1 MKKTISQC
9 MIVKNEEKNIRRALS
24 WGKDIMCEQIVVD
37 TGSSDRT
44 VEIAREMGAKIFFF
58 PWINDFAAAKNF
70 AIDQAKGDWIAFL
83 DADESFT
90 PEDTKKI
97 PEILEYVGD
106 DVDGL
111 LTGIVDLDE
120 NNNITSGG
128 TMIRFFVNRP
138 DLRYVGKIHEH
149 LVRKGRSGLHL
160 TDATKQLAFLH
171 TGYQEQEKRDKSKF
185 ERNLNIILE
194 ILKQEPENCDYLG
207 YLGDTYS
214 SDGKNEEARDAYKK
228 AVAAMPEKLGVYD
241 QRSSYTYTNLLRVSQ
256 CLNAPEAEVE
266 AIYKE
271 AVEKLGRDRVY
282 IDYIKK
288 LAQFLLDNGRRPM
301 FWGDIILGFPEM
313 IKELPK
319 EIICLNWGY
328 MWNQREEE
336 TKWMYEAGAVQ
347 YCCPGCCGWNEF
359 SALNW
364 YAYNNIMRLCTYA
377 NKYGA
382 IGLLNTDWGDY
393 LHVNHP
399 DFTRVGMIY
408 GAAFSWNS
416 NIPSYEDIN
425 RQISRIEYRDSSEN
439 YLAVV
444 AKIQENSGYDWN
456 VAVRYWEMKR
466 GLHEQDEVSVGLMK
480 ERIGQ
485 MDNIDQKDA
494 NLKEIAREL
503 YAQIE
508 QMDSSKRALVMPQ
521 IVAVDAIR
529 IFNQIGKFATADV
542 LGCTYESMPDSWA
555 LAKELETWFY
565 FYKRVYRSISE
576 ESELRYIQE
585 LVCWYGDY
593 LRQIK

>member
-24 WGKDIMCEQIVVD
+24 WGKDIMYEQIVVD

-106 DVDGL
+106 DVDAL
-111 LTGIVDLDE
+111 LIGIADLDE

-149 LVRKGRSGLHL
+149 LVRKGRSELHL

-207 YLGDTYS
+207 YLGDTYFL
-214 SDGKNEEARDAYKK
+214 DGKNEEAWDAYKK
-228 AVAAMPEKLGVYD
+228 AVAAMPEKLEVYD

-271 AVEKLGRDRVY
+271 AVEKL
-282 IDYIKK
+282 
-288 LAQFLLDNGRRPM
+288 
-301 FWGDIILGFPEM
+301 
-313 IKELPK
+313 PK
-319 EIICLNWGY
+319 EPDFDCVMGDWYWRKGQY
-328 MWNQREEE
+328 EKAVQ
-336 TKWMYEAGAVQ
+336 MYELAIAKLETYGTVNRGIYTTSMLIQMYECLGEGCRRLGDYQKAVR
-347 YCCPGCCGWNEF
+347 YCV
-359 SALNW
+359 
-364 YAYNNIMRLCTYA
+364 IV
-377 NKYGA
+377 
-382 IGLLNTDWGDY
+382 LNTDHKDMNALLTLINCFTESNVSAEEVVQFLGKIYDY
-393 LHVNHP
+393 SDIKDKVILL
-399 DFTRVGMIY
+399 RVAMAMGRKDLERMFRGILLPQEREEFDAAMETAQS
-408 GAAFSWNS
+408 GAPLS
-416 NIPSYEDIN
+416 
-425 RQISRIEYRDSSEN
+425 
-439 YLAVV
+439 
-444 AKIQENSGYDWN
+444 
-456 VAVRYWEMKR
+456 
-466 GLHEQDEVSVGLMK
+466 
-480 ERIGQ
+480 
-485 MDNIDQKDA
+485 
-494 NLKEIAREL
+494 
-503 YAQIE
+503 
-508 QMDSSKRALVMPQ
+508 
-521 IVAVDAIR
+521 
-529 IFNQIGKFATADV
+529 
-542 LGCTYESMPDSWA
+542 
-555 LAKELETWFY
+555 
-565 FYKRVYRSISE
+565 
-576 ESELRYIQE
+576 
-585 LVCWYGDY
+585 
-593 LRQIK
+593 

>member
-1 MKKTISQC
+1 MMKKTISQC

-44 VEIAREMGAKIFFF
+44 VEIAREMGAKIFSF

-90 PEDTKKI
+90 PEDAAKI

-171 TGYQEQEKRDKSKF
+171 TGYQEQEKKDKSKF

-271 AVEKLGRDRVY
+271 AVEKL
-282 IDYIKK
+282 
-288 LAQFLLDNGRRPM
+288 
-301 FWGDIILGFPEM
+301 
-313 IKELPK
+313 PK
-319 EIICLNWGY
+319 EPDFDCVMGDWYWRKGQY
-328 MWNQREEE
+328 EKAVQ
-336 TKWMYEAGAVQ
+336 MYELAIAKLETYGTVNRGIITTSMLIQMYECLGEGCRRLGDYQKAVR
-347 YCCPGCCGWNEF
+347 YCV
-359 SALNW
+359 
-364 YAYNNIMRLCTYA
+364 IV
-377 NKYGA
+377 
-382 IGLLNTDWGDY
+382 LNTDHKDMNA
-393 LHVNHP
+393 LLTLINC
-399 DFTRVGMIY
+399 FTEK
-408 GAAFSWNS
+408 N
-416 NIPSYEDIN
+416 
-425 RQISRIEYRDSSEN
+425 
-439 YLAVV
+439 
-444 AKIQENSGYDWN
+444 
-456 VAVRYWEMKR
+456 KR
-466 GLHEQDEVSVGLMK
+466 
-480 ERIGQ
+480 
-485 MDNIDQKDA
+485 
-494 NLKEIAREL
+494 
-503 YAQIE
+503 
-508 QMDSSKRALVMPQ
+508 
-521 IVAVDAIR
+521 
-529 IFNQIGKFATADV
+529 
-542 LGCTYESMPDSWA
+542 
-555 LAKELETWFY
+555 
-565 FYKRVYRSISE
+565 
-576 ESELRYIQE
+576 
-585 LVCWYGDY
+585 
-593 LRQIK
+593 

>member
-1 MKKTISQC
+1 MMKKTISQC

-120 NNNITSGG
+120 NNHITSGG

-171 TGYQEQEKRDKSKF
+171 TGYQEQEKKDKSKF

-228 AVAAMPEKLGVYD
+228 AVAAMPEKLEVYD

-271 AVEKLGRDRVY
+271 AVEKLPKEPDFDCVMGDWYWRKGQYEKAVQMYELAIAKLETYGTVNRGIITTSMLIQMY
-282 IDYIKK
+282 ECLGEGCRRLGDYQKAVRYCVIVLNTDHKDMNALLTLINCFTEK
-288 LAQFLLDNGRRPM
+288 NISAEEVVQFLGKIYDYSDIKDKVILLQVAMAMGRKDLERMFRGILLPQEREEFDAAMETAQSGAPVIDFFQLSHKKRKFPFTGAVSKAVRICDRNITVRKEFCDQDKVTVLRQASLTHKGDQDMTGRKKGSCILGRMVCYRFHLKAICSKDRWDQTVIGAALGGIIAIGRRPVCDRYR
-301 FWGDIILGFPEM
+301 GNGFRH
-313 IKELPK
+313 L
-319 EIICLNWGY
+319 
-328 MWNQREEE
+328 
-336 TKWMYEAGAVQ
+336 
-347 YCCPGCCGWNEF
+347 
-359 SALNW
+359 
-364 YAYNNIMRLCTYA
+364 
-377 NKYGA
+377 
-382 IGLLNTDWGDY
+382 
-393 LHVNHP
+393 
-399 DFTRVGMIY
+399 
-408 GAAFSWNS
+408 
-416 NIPSYEDIN
+416 
-425 RQISRIEYRDSSEN
+425 
-439 YLAVV
+439 
-444 AKIQENSGYDWN
+444 
-456 VAVRYWEMKR
+456 
-466 GLHEQDEVSVGLMK
+466 
-480 ERIGQ
+480 
-485 MDNIDQKDA
+485 
-494 NLKEIAREL
+494 
-503 YAQIE
+503 
-508 QMDSSKRALVMPQ
+508 
-521 IVAVDAIR
+521 
-529 IFNQIGKFATADV
+529 
-542 LGCTYESMPDSWA
+542 
-555 LAKELETWFY
+555 
-565 FYKRVYRSISE
+565 
-576 ESELRYIQE
+576 
-585 LVCWYGDY
+585 
-593 LRQIK
+593 